1 MKLPE
6 GEYLIN
12 NNIPELIPTN
22 ISENE
27 LGESIKNSQ
36 GSLSIKYM
44 TRQEIIDKY
53 GHLLTEKQLKL
64 LE

>member
-53 GHLLTEKQLKL
+53 GHLLTEKQLKS